1 MKKAILLSLLFS
13 FTFWGC
19 SQKQQIVFQDKLIC
33 MEQQK
38 IERIYPVQIRVYNDD
53 LEVAKAY
60 KISIDSSLQFY
71 ENQVDRNNLF
81 CKKKEKEIK

>member
-19 SQKQQIVFQDKLIC
+19 SQKQKIVFQDKLVC

-38 IERIYPVQIRVYNDD
+38 IERIEPTQIRVYNDD

-60 KISIDSSLQFY
+60 KNSIDSSLQFY
-71 ENQVDRNNLF
+71 ENQVNRNNKF
-81 CKKKEKEIK
+81 CNKENKW

>member
-19 SQKQQIVFQDKLIC
+19 SQKQQIVFKDKLVC

-38 IERIYPVQIRVYNDD
+38 IERIGPTQIRVYNDD

-60 KISIDSSLQFY
+60 KNSIDSGLQFY
-71 ENQVDRNNLF
+71 ENQVNRNNKF
-81 CKKKEKEIK
+81 CNKENK

>member
-19 SQKQQIVFQDKLIC
+19 SQKQQIVFKDKLVC

-38 IERIYPVQIRVYNDD
+38 IERIEPTQIRVYNDD

-60 KISIDSSLQFY
+60 KNSIDSSLQFY
-71 ENQVDRNNLF
+71 ENQVNRNNLF
-81 CKKKEKEIK
+81 CKKEKEIK